1 MKDAQQHV
9 ASPSAVLD
17 DLLSLR
23 VSALCRRSGSLG
35 IYLLGISIPLT
46 INQSGL
52 ISFTSSVP
60 SKISQNFAFLIIK
73 KKNPN
78 YSQIT
83 RFL

>member
-17 DLLSLR
+17 DLL
-23 VSALCRRSGSLG
+23 SALCRRSGSLG